1 MPIGFC
7 FYYYLK
13 INFTIF
19 TKFILND
26 DAAAVRYTY
35 IYIHTY
41 IVSNIVLTVSTNDWY
56 AKQQQNVWFNEFA

>member
-41 IVSNIVLTVSTNDWY
+41 IVSNIVLTVSTND
-56 AKQQQNVWFNEFA
+56 